1 MSIWHMKFKVFSAQD
16 VNFSQPPYGM
26 TVDDLCLL

>member
-1 MSIWHMKFKVFSAQD
+1 MAYEMTFKVFSAQD

-26 TVDDLCLL
+26 SVDDLCLL